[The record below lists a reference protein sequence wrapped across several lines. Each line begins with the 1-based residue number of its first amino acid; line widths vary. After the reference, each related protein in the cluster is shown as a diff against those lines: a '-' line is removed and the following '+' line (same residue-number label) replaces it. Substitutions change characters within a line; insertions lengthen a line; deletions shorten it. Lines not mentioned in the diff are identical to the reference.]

1 MGTSP
6 PTSDPFTKKSAKK
19 TKGKRLSSTS
29 FTALLNNHEF
39 QILPSLKDTPAA
51 ERNELFLKKLQQCCI
66 VFDFNAL
73 EPDNKGIEQKRQT
86 LNELIEYIA
95 NNNGVLFEAA
105 YPESIK
111 MLQCNV
117 VRTFPPGLEEEKE
130 DFDNDEEEPNY
141 DPGWPHLQLVYEYFL
156 KFMESAD
163 FQPSLCKKYCDQ
175 KFVIQIMSLFNSED
189 PRERDLLKTMLHRI
203 YGKFLGLRSFI
214 RKNINYN
221 FLRFIFEGEPCNGV
235 AEFLEILG
243 SIINGFAVPLKQE
256 HRQFLLK
263 VLIPLHKPRGIA
275 AYHAQLAY
283 CVVQFIEK
291 DPSLTEPTV
300 LGIMKL
306 WPKTNSSKEVMLL
319 GEMEEILDIIEPA
332 QFKKIM
338 LPLFKML
345 ARSVS
350 SPQFQVAERALYFWN
365 NEYIMSLIEE
375 HSRVIM
381 PIMFPALY
389 LLSKD
394 HWNQTI
400 VALVYNVLKTFMEMN
415 NQLFDE
421 LTLSYKAD
429 RQKEKRK
436 QALRDEAWKK
446 VEKQASEASSTLD
459 IVANSNS
466 DCVSKHHSGAG

>member
-6 PTSDPFTKKSAKK
+6 PTSDPFTKKSAKRS
-19 TKGKRLSSTS
+19 KGKRLSTTS
-29 FTALLNNHEF
+29 FNLFLSNHEF
-39 QILPSLKDTPAA
+39 QLLPPLKETSAA

-66 VFDFNAL
+66 LFDFTAL
-73 EPDNKGIEQKRQT
+73 EPENKGIEQKRQT
-86 LNELIEYIA
+86 LNELIDYIA
-95 NNNGVLFEAA
+95 SNNGVIFEAA

-117 VRTFPPGLEEEKE
+117 VRCFPPNQEEEKE
-130 DFDNDEEEPNY
+130 DFDNDEDEPNY
-141 DPGWPHLQLVYEYFL
+141 DPSWPHLQLVYEYFL
-156 KFMESAD
+156 RFMESAD

-175 KFVIQIMSLFNSED
+175 KFVLQIMALFNSDD
-189 PRERDLLKTMLHRI
+189 PRERDMLKTLLHRI

-214 RKNINYN
+214 RKNINYI
-221 FLRFIFEGEPCNGV
+221 FLRYIYEGENCNGI

-256 HRQFLLK
+256 HRLFLFK

-275 AYHAQLAY
+275 TYHAQLAY
-283 CVVQFIEK
+283 CIVQFVEK

-300 LGIMKL
+300 LGLLKL

-319 GEMEEILDIIEPA
+319 GEFEEVLDIIEPT
-332 QFKKIM
+332 QFKKIII
-338 LPLFKML
+338 PFFKML
-345 ARSVS
+345 AQAVS

-375 HSRVIM
+375 HCRIIM

-389 LLSKD
+389 LISKD

-400 VALVYNVLKTFMEMN
+400 VALVYNVMKTFMEMN

-421 LTLSYKAD
+421 LTLSFKAE

-436 QALRDEAWKK
+436 EAQREEAWKK
-446 VEKQASEASSTLD
+446 VQKRAIDASNLAANNKQ
-459 IVANSNS
+459 NM
-466 DCVSKHHSGAG
+466 G